1 MPQSGLCDKETIDS
15 QGMMESKQP
24 GIKKV
29 QKERAV
35 TVVIC
40 NQSICTKKDKYGKSA
55 ESFKAIL
62 IERSKVLAQKE

>member
-1 MPQSGLCDKETIDS
+1 
-15 QGMMESKQP
+15 MMESKQP

-29 QKERAV
+29 QKEGAV